1 MDLIQYINYKEKTM
15 DIKSF
20 IENRKKIAG
29 KEKAMEE
36 LKIALESFDADE
48 KAFLTPV
55 GTEIHSAPSVISTKT
70 RPATLRDKLIELE
83 QLSQRVMDRKILEE
97 TLADMQGDDD
107 PEFEDADEIDS
118 DEDLSFGSKEHVV
131 VDENGDKSI
140 EIADDDG
147 EEPAAPQSQ
156 AGEQPKSEA
165 VEDGDAE

>member
-1 MDLIQYINYKEKTM
+1 MDLIQYINLKEQEM

-36 LKIALESFDADE
+36 LKTALESFDADE
-48 KAFLTPV
+48 KAFLTPI

-70 RPATLRDKLIELE
+70 RPLTLRDKLVELE
-83 QLSQRVMDRKILEE
+83 QLSQRVMERKVLEQ
-97 TLADMQGDDD
+97 TLADMQGEDDPDFDDD
-107 PEFEDADEIDS
+107 DFVDNE
-118 DEDLSFGSKEHVV
+118 EDLSFGSKQHVV

-140 EIADDDG
+140 EIAEDDG
-147 EEPAAPQSQ
+147 EKPAAPQSQ

>member
-1 MDLIQYINYKEKTM
+1 MDLIQYINQKEKQM

-36 LKIALESFDADE
+36 LKTALESFDADE
-48 KAFLTPV
+48 KAFLTPT

-70 RPATLRDKLIELE
+70 RPLTLRDKLVELE
-83 QLSQRVMDRKILEE
+83 QLSQRVMERKVLEQ
-97 TLADMQGDDD
+97 TLADMQGEDDPDFTDDD
-107 PEFEDADEIDS
+107 FVDNE
-118 DEDLSFGSKEHVV
+118 EDLSFGSKQHVV

-140 EIADDDG
+140 EIAEDDG